1 MGGRSPFCS
10 SPGLDARERAHC
22 RDAGALSHPYEINRY
37 GFDTHI
43 DTGADNI
50 DGNFYAAVQTLALL
64 GWTGLT
70 YVLNGVL
77 LLLEWSFS
85 LDLLSD
91 TLAAVRRALT
101 RLHRDVLGEPWLLAA
116 VSAAGLWGIYR
127 GFVQRRYVQAAGG
140 LAATVALMVCA
151 LLIINRPADTV
162 GYASRLSND
171 AALGMVGGAASGS
184 LDRPEASFGRATSR
198 LFDQLV
204 LRPWC
209 ALEFGDV
216 EFCLASPRQAVPAD
230 KVPDRDEIRAGWQS
244 ARTVAD
250 WWLRYEANGGG
261 GDADQRKRI
270 YESWRDT
277 GGRLQDAVRIQKQ
290 GGTVTRIALL
300 FLVCAGLLGAI
311 LLLGWLAL
319 RLLGYG
325 VLAVLLLLFAP
336 VAFLAP
342 ALGDSGRATFL
353 LWAKRLLGA
362 LVAKAVYAVFL
373 AVVLVAAAALGE
385 AYSLGWLATWGLQT
399 VFWWSVLLKRN
410 ELLEFVTAPLPE
422 DARHAASGGVM
433 RALQGAYYTAAGA
446 RLTRSGAAVA
456 ATPIS
461 RPAAGAIASLRERRQ
476 AGDAA
481 TQTVAEQTLRRRGRA
496 EIDERQRHARE
507 LVADDERIRGE
518 LDHVAHALRKWDER
532 AAIARARDEAPP
544 EPTESEQALL
554 ARRRELKRER
564 PDAAEVRSAREQ
576 LRHADVNR
584 ARSGEP
590 VTEADEQAW
599 IEQRRRA
606 EAAGQPITDDEAS
619 QLAAASGGG
628 RRELRAA
635 RATLDRDELRR
646 ARAEQ
651 LAANRSERRAQ
662 RRRTGVRPPRR

>member
-10 SPGLDARERAHC
+10 SVELDARERAHC
-22 RDAGALSHPYEINRY
+22 RGSGALSHPYEINRY

-64 GWTGLT
+64 CWTGLT
-70 YVLNGVL
+70 YLLNGVL
-77 LLLEWSFS
+77 LLLEWAFS

-101 RLHRDVLGEPWLLAA
+101 RLHRDVLGEPWFLAA

-140 LAATVALMVCA
+140 LAATVALMICA

-162 GYASRLSND
+162 GYASSLSND
-171 AALGMVGGAASGS
+171 AALAMVGGAASGS

-198 LFDQLV
+198 LFDHLV

-216 EFCLASPRQAVPAD
+216 EFCLASPRRVVPVD

-261 GDADQRKRI
+261 DDADQRKRI
-270 YESWRDT
+270 YEAWRNA

-300 FLVCAGLLGAI
+300 FLVCVGLLGAI
-311 LLLGWLAL
+311 LLLGWLGL

-362 LVAKAVYAVFL
+362 LVAKAIYAIFL
-373 AVVLVAAAALGE
+373 AVVLVAAGALAE
-385 AYSLGWLATWGLQT
+385 AYSLGWLAAWGLQI
-399 VFWWSVLLKRN
+399 VFWWSAFLKRN
-410 ELLEFVTAPLPE
+410 DLLQFVTAPLPE
-422 DARHAASGGVM
+422 DARHTASGGVV
-433 RALQGAYYTAAGA
+433 RALQGAAYSAAGA
-446 RLTRSGAAVA
+446 RLARSGAAVA
-456 ATPIS
+456 ATPIT

-476 AGDAA
+476 ASEAA

-496 EIDERQRHARE
+496 VLEQRQRQAQE
-507 LVADDERIRGE
+507 LVARDERIGAE
-518 LDHVAHALRKWDER
+518 HDQVTHALRKWDER
-532 AAIARARDEAPP
+532 AAIARARDESPP
-544 EPTESEQALL
+544 EPTESEQVLL
-554 ARRRELKRER
+554 ARRRELEHER
-564 PDAAEVRSAREQ
+564 PHPAEVRAAREQ
-576 LRHADVNR
+576 LRHAAVNR

-590 VTEADEQAW
+590 VTEVDERAW

-606 EAAGQPITDDEAS
+606 EEGGQPIADAEAK
-619 QLAAASGGG
+619 QLAASDGD

-651 LAANRSERRAQ
+651 LAANRRERRAQ
-662 RRRTGVRPPRR
+662 RRRAGVRPPRR